1 MPIRGVA
8 LAMHEPIG
16 VIGIVCPDAAP
27 LLGLSALVAPA
38 IAMGNRVVVVPSGRP
53 AAGRRPTSI
62 RCSRPPTCRA
72 ASSTSSPAGART
84 SCRTLADHLDV
95 EALWYYGPSEGLAD
109 VERRSTG
116 NLKRVHTGT
125 AADLAVFDKR
135 ILQDA
140 VQVKNV
146 WIPYGE

>member
-1 MPIRGVA
+1 VPAGV
-8 LAMHEPIG
+8 
-16 VIGIVCPDAAP
+16 VNIVT
-27 LLGLSALVAPA
+27 
-38 IAMGNRVVVVPSGRP
+38 
-53 AAGRRPTSI
+53 GRRADLVP
-62 RCSRPPTCRA
+62 
-72 ASSTSSPAGART
+72 
-84 SCRTLADHLDV
+84 TLADHLDV
-95 EALWYYGPSEGLAD
+95 EALWFYGPPEGLAD